1 MNLLFSKSSLMILE
15 SLSFTKTL
23 YAFDFDG
30 TLSKIVRAPS
40 DATILQRTNELLR
53 QLSDLVPVAIVSGRS
68 IADLKRRLKFRP
80 PYLVGNHGLEGL
92 DERRFS
98 LNEASRNCSIW
109 MAKFSS
115 AQFPSGV
122 EIEDKT
128 YSLALHFRRC
138 RKKKEA
144 KAQILGAISDLSPSP
159 RVIFGKSVI
168 NILPPMAPHKG
179 IAVLELMLKVGAKN
193 AFYIGDDDTD
203 EDVFG
208 LPNSQ
213 IMSVRVG
220 EKRTS
225 QARYFIQRQSQ
236 INELLKLLI
245 KFHEPQERASRA

>member
-1 MNLLFSKSSLMILE
+1 MNPLFSKSSLMILE

-30 TLSKIVRAPS
+30 TLSKIVQVPS
-40 DATILQRTNELLR
+40 QATILKKTNELLK
-53 QLSDLVPVAIVSGRS
+53 QLSEMVPVAIISGRS
-68 IADLKRRLKFRP
+68 IEDLKCRLKFKP
-80 PYLVGNHGLEGL
+80 PYLIGNHGLEGL
-92 DERRFS
+92 DENRFS
-98 LNEASRNCSIW
+98 LNEASKRCKSWNS
-109 MAKFSS
+109 KLSDV
-115 AQFPSGV
+115 QFISGV
-122 EIEDKT
+122 QIEDKT
-128 YSLALHFRRC
+128 YSLAIHFRHC

-144 KAQILGAISDLSPSP
+144 KAQILSAIADLSPSP

-220 EKRTS
+220 EKKTS
-225 QARYFIQRQSQ
+225 QARYFIERQSQ
-236 INELLKLLI
+236 INELLRLLI
-245 KFHEPQERASRA
+245 KFHSQKSAFT